1 MHPKAHWISTCTD
14 NGPQSVPG
22 AWTQDSPTR
31 SVDNW
36 DIQEHN
42 GMYVCV
48 HVYSVFNNLADF
60 FTIDYQIVL
69 FIIVPHVS
77 ITELHCYCKHSVLCI
92 G

>member
-1 MHPKAHWISTCTD
+1 MHPKVHWSSTCTD

-22 AWTQDSPTR
+22 AWTQDSPTL

-42 GMYVCV
+42 GMYMYSVCVCV
-48 HVYSVFNNLADF
+48 HAYSVVNNLADF
-60 FTIDYQIVL
+60 LITK
-69 FIIVPHVS
+69 FIIVTHVR
-77 ITELHCYCKHSVLCI
+77 ITKLHCYCKHSVLCI